1 MTIKLENAKMSRKH
15 LTQKMTWYFCHIFC
29 YFAKKANLKKLLE
42 SWKKKEK
49 GFPLEK
55 EKKHGQAHNLLLLL
69 LVHYSLHLVQFK
81 MHSFAFEF
89 IHSVIQSLCSRFNVN
104 VKL

>member
-29 YFAKKANLKKLLE
+29 YFAKKKANLKKLLE
-42 SWKKKEK
+42 SWKKMEK

-55 EKKHGQAHNLLLLL
+55 EKKHGQAHNLLLL

-89 IHSVIQSLCSRFNVN
+89 IHSFSHCVLGSMSM
-104 VKL
+104 